1 LIVDWASILSNPTK
15 AKIVIGKNFVLHK
28 RGITKDEDAIKADF
42 ASGNYFQAGVDSAD
56 IMTLLLGPVQ

>member
-15 AKIVIGKNFVLHK
+15 AKIVIGKNYVLHK

-42 ASGNYFQAGVDSAD
+42 AASDYF
-56 IMTLLLGPVQ
+56 